1 MLTQRLDV
9 LGKEKIETMDRL
21 AIIEKKVLNQLL
33 DFPKK
38 EEIETMDRLA
48 VIQGQ
53 NIVQATVGIF
63 RKRKD

>member
-1 MLTQRLDV
+1 M
-9 LGKEKIETMDRL
+9 
-21 AIIEKKVLNQLL
+21 LNQRF
-33 DFPKK
+33 DFSKK

-63 RKRKD
+63 GKRKD

>member
-1 MLTQRLDV
+1 
-9 LGKEKIETMDRL
+9 MDKL
-21 AIIEKKVLNQLL
+21 AIIEKKLLNQWF
-33 DFPKK
+33 DFSKK

-63 RKRKD
+63 GKRKD